1 MASTRTPGTIAE
13 AAGLRRE
20 LGYRDLVLFSMAG
33 VIGTRWIAAAARSG
47 PSAVTIWILGT
58 AFFFVPQAFAIA
70 RLSARYPQT
79 GGLYVWTRESFGEW
93 HGFLCFWMYWLG
105 LMFWFPSALMSY
117 SSLTVYALGP
127 KFEHAADSRTYVL
140 AASLCALVFVTA
152 ANIAGLRFGKW
163 IDNIGGTSAYV
174 LAGIVAALGL
184 AVFLTR
190 GPATRFE
197 WISTPTWDR
206 INFWSQMAYA
216 LTGLE
221 LAPIL
226 GGEIRDPE
234 RNLPRSAV
242 AVAPMAGLFY
252 AITTAGVL
260 AIMPSDSVNPMHGL
274 AQSVSAA
281 GRQFGLPMAA
291 QLVAVLIGLS
301 ALGQF
306 SVLGASAARLPYA
319 VGADRFMPAALARVH
334 PKWRT
339 PHVSIIVFGTLSGV
353 FLILAQLGDSMR
365 SAYQTVT
372 DMMVLAGL
380 GPFTYIFAAAW
391 KQGARWSALCGLAM
405 TGLALI
411 CSVVPT
417 SEVTNVWAFE
427 AKLWG
432 GTAVLILSARFLYL
446 RARR

>member
-1 MASTRTPGTIAE
+1 MASTTATGT
-13 AAGLRRE
+13 AGLRRE

-58 AFFFVPQAFAIA
+58 IFFFVPQAFAIA
-70 RLSARYPQT
+70 RLSARHPQT

-93 HGFLCFWMYWLG
+93 HAFLCFWVYWLG
-105 LMFWFPSALMSY
+105 LTFWFTSALMSY
-117 SSLTVYALGP
+117 TSLAVYAFGA
-127 KFEHAADSRTYVL
+127 KFEHLADSRAYVL
-140 AASLCALVFVTA
+140 PVSLGALVFVTV
-152 ANIAGLRFGKW
+152 ANALGLRFGKW
-163 IDNIGGTSAYV
+163 IDNAGGTSACL
-174 LAGIVAALGL
+174 LAGIVAAFGL

-190 GPATRFE
+190 GSATHFE

-206 INFWSQMAYA
+206 INFWSQMVYA

-234 RNLPRSAV
+234 RNLPRSTLT
-242 AVAPMAGLFY
+242 VAPMAGLFY
-252 AITTAGVL
+252 AIPTAAVL
-260 AIMPSDSVNPMHGL
+260 AILPSDSVNPMHGL
-274 AQSVSAA
+274 AQSISVA
-281 GRQFGLPMAA
+281 GRQFGIPSAP
-291 QLVAVLIGLS
+291 QVVALLIALS

-319 VGADRFMPAALARVH
+319 VGVDRFLPAALARVH
-334 PKWRT
+334 PRWGT
-339 PHVSIIVFGTLSGV
+339 PYVSIIVFGVLSGA
-353 FLILAQLGDSMR
+353 FLILAQLGDTMR

-372 DMMVLAGL
+372 DMMVIAGIA
-380 GPFTYIFAAAW
+380 PFLYIFAAAW
-391 KQGARWSALCGLAM
+391 KHGARWSAFFGFAVSALAVV
-405 TGLALI
+405 

-417 SEVTNVWAFE
+417 SEVDSVWAFE

-432 GTAVLILSARFLYL
+432 GAALLVLSARILYL

>member
-1 MASTRTPGTIAE
+1 MASTTATGT
-13 AAGLRRE
+13 AGLRRE

-58 AFFFVPQAFAIA
+58 IFFFVPQAFAIA
-70 RLSARYPQT
+70 RLSARHPET

-93 HGFLCFWMYWLG
+93 HAFLCFWVYWLG
-105 LMFWFPSALMSY
+105 LTFWFPSALMSY
-117 SSLTVYALGP
+117 TSLSVYAFGA
-127 KFEHAADSRTYVL
+127 KFEHLADSRAYVL
-140 AASLCALVFVTA
+140 PVSLCALVFVTV
-152 ANIAGLRFGKW
+152 ANVLGLRFGKW
-163 IDNIGGTSAYV
+163 IDNVGGASAYV

-184 AVFLTR
+184 AMFLTR

-234 RNLPRSAV
+234 RNLPRSTL

-252 AITTAGVL
+252 AVTTAGVL
-260 AIMPSDSVNPMHGL
+260 AILPSDSVNPMHGL
-274 AQSVSAA
+274 AQSVSVA
-281 GRQFGLPMAA
+281 GRQFGIPSAP
-291 QLVAVLIGLS
+291 QVVAVLIALS

-319 VGADRFMPAALARVH
+319 VGVDRYLPAALARVH
-334 PKWRT
+334 PRWGT
-339 PHVSIIVFGTLSGV
+339 PHISIIVFGLLSGV
-353 FLILAQLGDSMR
+353 FLILAQLGDTMR

-372 DMMVLAGL
+372 DMMVIAGIA
-380 GPFTYIFAAAW
+380 PFGYIFAAAW
-391 KQGARWSALCGLAM
+391 KHGARWSAFFGLAVSA
-405 TGLALI
+405 LALI

-417 SEVTNVWAFE
+417 SEVGNVWAFE

-432 GTAVLILSARFLYL
+432 GAALLILSARVLYL
-446 RARR
+446 RAARR